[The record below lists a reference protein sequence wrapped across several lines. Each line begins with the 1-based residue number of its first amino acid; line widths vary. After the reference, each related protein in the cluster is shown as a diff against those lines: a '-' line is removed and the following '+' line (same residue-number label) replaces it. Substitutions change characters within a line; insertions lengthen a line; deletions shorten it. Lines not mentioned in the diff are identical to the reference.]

1 MSARDGRP
9 QLRLYQ
15 SESALP
21 PARKRLKNRAAR
33 IPSGGV
39 MAADD
44 RFARLMARL
53 PSGEDEA
60 AREVFER
67 AD

>member
-1 MSARDGRP
+1 MSAGDGRP

-15 SESALP
+15 SESAPP
-21 PARKRLKNRAAR
+21 PAKKRLKNHAAR
-33 IPSGGV
+33 IPSGDV

-60 AREVFER
+60 AREVLER